1 MGMKQ
6 NSPQALYSYWNQV
19 RAGRQAPQRLE
30 IEPSQIAGI
39 LSETFMLERIDA
51 ATYQFRLAGTRLCEQ
66 FGRELRGT
74 NFLDGWDAD
83 GRRSLQR
90 LLVAV
95 CDQAAGLSL
104 TLEGA
109 TDDRRRVEFEAMLLP
124 LTHGGTRISRII
136 GAMSATTT
144 PYWLGSDPLR
154 GRRLERHQLIWPDG
168 RPHALIARASGQAP
182 FAAAVPARSNTSD
195 RRQFRVVEG
204 GRLTGKPDKR

>member
-1 MGMKQ
+1 MSMKQ
-6 NSPQALYSYWNQV
+6 GSPQTLYSYWNQV
-19 RAGRQAPQRLE
+19 RAGRLAPQRLE

-74 NFLDGWDAD
+74 NFLAD
-83 GRRSLQR
+83 WEEEDLRTLKR
-90 LLVAV
+90 LLATVSG
-95 CDQAAGLSL
+95 QAAGLSL
-104 TLEGA
+104 TIEGA
-109 TDDRRRVEFEAMLLP
+109 SDDRHRVEFEAMLLP

-136 GAMSATTT
+136 GAMSPKTT

-154 GRRLERHQLIWPDG
+154 SRRLKRHQLVWPDG
-168 RPHALIARASGQAP
+168 RPHALVARAGGQAP
-182 FAAAVPARSNTSD
+182 FAAVPARSITSD

-204 GRLTGKPDKR
+204 GRPPKKPDKR